1 MLGMVRKDGFTL
13 VELMIVVAI
22 IGILAAIA
30 VPNFIKFQA
39 KSKQSEA
46 KTMLRSYFTSQRHLF
61 AERDTYTSDLS
72 QLGFSPERANRYAY
86 YGTVTP
92 TLWQG
97 RASAVPTTSGDF
109 QGIEV
114 DCFKLTFGGC
124 VPQPARPAA
133 LATYTVAYDL
143 NTSGPAT
150 TGVINGQNGGFMM
163 EARGTIDND
172 PDADVW
178 LISSGTLIITGNGCA
193 DTANGVPGIMG
204 AIYDDVACP

>member
-1 MLGMVRKDGFTL
+1 MARTNGFTL

-30 VPNFIKFQA
+30 VPNFIKYQA

-61 AERDTYTSDLS
+61 SERDTFTSNLS
-72 QLGFSPERANRYAY
+72 ELGFGPERGNRYAY
-86 YGTVTP
+86 FGDLSP
-92 TLWQG
+92 SKWQS
-97 RASAVPTTSGDF
+97 RASALPVTSGDF

-114 DCFKLTFGGC
+114 DCFKLTVAGC
-124 VPQPARPAA
+124 VAQPARPGAI
-133 LATYTVAYDL
+133 ATYSVAYDL
-143 NTSGPAT
+143 NTTGPGS
-150 TGVINGQNGGFMM
+150 TGIVNGQNGGFMM

-172 PDADVW
+172 SEADVW

-204 AIYDDVACP
+204 AVYDDVACP

>member
-1 MLGMVRKDGFTL
+1 MVRKNGFTL

-46 KTMLRSYFTSQRHLF
+46 KTMLRSYFTTQRHQF
-61 AERDTYTSDLS
+61 SERDSFTSNLS
-72 QLGFSPERANRYAY
+72 ELGFSPERGNRYAY
-86 YGTVTP
+86 FGTLTP
-92 TLWQG
+92 SAWQG
-97 RASAVPTTSGDF
+97 RSTALPSTSGDY
-109 QGIEV
+109 QAIEV
-114 DCFKLTFGGC
+114 DCYKIGVGGC
-124 VPQPARPAA
+124 VPQPVRPGS
-133 LATYTVAYDL
+133 LATYSVAYDL
-143 NTSGPAT
+143 NTTGPAS
-150 TGVINGQNGGFMM
+150 TGIVGGQNGGFML

-172 PDADVW
+172 PEADVW

-204 AIYDDVACP
+204 AVYDDVACP